1 MSTDYRLERLT
12 KETVKDVWWLM
23 KAIGNTM
30 HELSYYQKKFDTTF
44 TDVSYVGYLA
54 YHRQTG
60 EAAAFYGVFPCYVVH
75 NGVKVLAAQSGDTIT
90 GPAHQK
96 KGLFTLLAQETYK
109 LAATL
114 GIQFVFGF
122 PNENSKHGFYNKLNW
137 KRNEDLLVYSI
148 TVKTLP
154 IFRIMRKLQLLNSV
168 YKIYHAVVRLFIRPT
183 LEYPQN
189 SLANYSQGYV
199 FRDINFYHYKSYS
212 ESYFVTIKGITVW
225 YKIDNGLQ
233 VGDIWMNEGQ
243 NAEDLTNA
251 LYTLSL
257 CLGINNVVFIVS
269 RNSRYDKM
277 LSERYDSY
285 FKMTAGAIH
294 LLNPGEPIHLTH
306 VWADTDTF

>member
-1 MSTDYRLERLT
+1 MSTEYRLERLT

-23 KAIGNTM
+23 KTIGNTK
-30 HELSYYQKKFDTTF
+30 HDVAYYKEKFDTSF
-44 TDVSYVGYLA
+44 AEVSYVGYLA

-60 EAAAFYGVFPCYVVH
+60 EAAAFYGVFPCYVVY

-114 GIQFVFGF
+114 GIQLVFGF

-137 KRNEDLLVYSI
+137 KRNEDLVVYPI
-148 TVKTLP
+148 DVKTLP
-154 IFRIMRKLQLLNSV
+154 VYKVMRKLRLLSSV
-168 YKIYHAVVRLFIRPT
+168 YKIYHAAVQLFLRPT
-183 LEYPQN
+183 VEYPQN

-199 FRDINFYHYKSYS
+199 FRDRNLYRYKGYS
-212 ESYFVTIKGITVW
+212 ESYFVTIKGVTIW

-233 VGDIWMNEGQ
+233 IGDVWMKEGQ
-243 NAEDLTNA
+243 SGKDLINA
-251 LYTLSL
+251 LYSLSVR
-257 CLGINNVVFIVS
+257 LGIDNVVFIVS
-269 RNSRYDKM
+269 RNSHYDKM
-277 LSERYDSY
+277 LCEKYHSC

-294 LLNPGEPIHLTH
+294 LLNPSENVHLAH
-306 VWADTDTF
+306 IWADTDTF